1 MPLEYRQNSL
11 DKETVDEIYKN
22 TGQCSYTYNVSKK
35 YLNQSRRAID
45 VGCKVG
51 NFSHE
56 LLKDFEKVES
66 FDMRNKLR
74 WRLLDKERVNFYQV
88 ALGKENGQI
97 DYWGASTGVV
107 MTDKEKTTVDLRTLD
122 SFNFTDVDYIKID
135 VEGDELAVLQ
145 GASDTLSRCRPL
157 IVVEQNK
164 VVEETNKGLEFQAL
178 EWLANNN
185 YKIVDYDG
193 MDDWILAHV

>member
-1 MPLEYRQNSL
+1 MPIDYRQNSL

-22 TGQCSYTYNVSKK
+22 TGLCAYTYNVSKK
-35 YLNQSRRAID
+35 HLNQSRRAID

-56 LLKDFEKVES
+56 LLKDFQIVEA

-74 WRLLDKERVNFYQV
+74 WRLLDKERVNFHQV
-88 ALGKENGQI
+88 ALGEENGQT

-145 GASDTLSRCRPL
+145 GSTETLSRCRPL
-157 IVVEQNK
+157 IVMEQNK
-164 VVEETNKGLEFQAL
+164 VVEQTNKGLEFQAL
-178 EWLANNN
+178 EWLTKNN

-193 MDDWILAHV
+193 MDDWILTHV